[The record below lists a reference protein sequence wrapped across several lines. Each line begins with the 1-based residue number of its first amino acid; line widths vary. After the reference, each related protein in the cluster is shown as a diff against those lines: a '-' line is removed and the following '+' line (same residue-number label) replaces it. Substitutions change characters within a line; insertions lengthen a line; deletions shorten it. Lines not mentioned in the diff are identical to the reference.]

1 MNVKQI
7 INDTF
12 NVLIVKFLVWAAFIY
27 KVFIRIMAG

>member
-12 NVLIVKFLVWAAFIY
+12 NVLIVKFLVWAAFIIIY
-27 KVFIRIMAG
+27 KVFIMAG